1 MLRGYSIFKRII
13 AIDASHITIRQKD
26 LLVTIV
32 LLFFCLQ
39 VTWLQHNTD
48 FFRLL
53 TVGRTPYSNDQRISL
68 NFR

>member
-1 MLRGYSIFKRII
+1 MLRDFSIFKSII
-13 AIDASHITIRQKD
+13 AINASHITIRQKD

-32 LLFFCLQ
+32 LFFCLQ
-39 VTWLQHNTD
+39 VTWLQHNAD